1 MAVEVIETD
10 LEAWRKGL
18 QLKGG
23 CTTFLRFP
31 SLRPASVSNTLRAGF
46 VPAGCTRSSR
56 IIHHARL
63 TGPHVQ
69 HLADE
74 DAYVLSANCAL
85 DAGPFRRWEAEMGR
99 LLDAGDDD
107 ALERYGVKRRTTQ
120 IRIAC
125 RT

>member
-10 LEAWRKGL
+10 LEAWRKCL

-23 CTTFLRFP
+23 CTTFLRYP

-74 DAYVLSANCAL
+74 DAYVLSANRAL

-107 ALERYGVKRRTTQ
+107 ALQPGNFTDSRLRT
-120 IRIAC
+120 RI
-125 RT
+125 